1 MATDFLKDGKKIM
14 VVGGG
19 VAVLAIF
26 VGYFMFG
33 NTDKNAGPSSID
45 ASNLQGGA
53 AGKQHMDPQY
63 QKLLTTYN
71 TDGADQAQNKGGT
84 FISTLAA
91 NNPTQVS
98 YGNDRVAP
106 QYQIQNQPQANPQQ
120 QQQISQQEQQQA
132 KLEDAFIKT
141 VYDSRRISK
150 GMSLA
155 SSFDSGN
162 DKKGP
167 FSDWISSTF
176 APADNGQGSNNAKGG
191 SSEPKNTKGARI
203 IAAYATIPVVA
214 DTAMDS
220 DDSNSPAFFHSPSG
234 AYQGAIFYSDQN
246 RLAGDGIRV
255 HISGMQLNGVQCKVN
270 AYALQGDTQRASIAS
285 TTNDR
290 WGRRILLPAIA
301 NGIGRTGQLYE
312 DSNSQMIITDGGSA
326 YRSSST
332 PNGKAVAGT
341 IVGGIGE
348 QAGRVMAQDAART
361 PVKQALVDHN
371 FAAIVRFIEPVYQS
385 DCGDE
390 AFSQS
395 NSTNQNQNT
404 AAQPQQ
410 ISAVPPN
417 TQDMPMP
424 SNGGPNDVYGSYE
437 PRSNTRGYYR

>member
-1 MATDFLKDGKKIM
+1 MAQEILKDGKKIAII
-14 VVGGG
+14 GGG
-19 VAVLAIF
+19 VAVLVII
-26 VGYFMFG
+26 VGYFCFG
-33 NTDKNAGPSSID
+33 NTDKNQTASSID
-45 ASNLQGGA
+45 ASNLQGGRS
-53 AGKQHMDPQY
+53 GKEHADPQY
-63 QKLLTTYN
+63 QKLLSTWN
-71 TDGADQAQNKGGT
+71 SDNADAAQNQGST

-106 QYQIQNQPQANPQQ
+106 QYQVQTPPQNNQQ
-120 QQQISQQEQQQA
+120 QQQLSQQEQQQA
-132 KLEDAFIKT
+132 KIEDAFIKN
-141 VYDSRRISK
+141 VYNSRNISK

-155 SSFDSGN
+155 TSFDNGT

-167 FSDWISSTF
+167 FNDWVSSTF
-176 APADNGQGSNNAKGG
+176 TPPESEQSQSGAKGQN
-191 SSEPKNTKGARI
+191 SDSKMTKGARI
-203 IAAYATIPVVA
+203 ISAYASIPVVA

-220 DDSNSPAFFHSPSG
+220 DDSNAPAFFHSPSG
-234 AYQGAIFYSDQN
+234 TYQGAIFYSDQN

-255 HISGMQLNGVQCKVN
+255 HISGMQWNGVQCKVD

-301 NGIGRTGQLYE
+301 NGIGRTGELYE

-371 FAAIVRFIEPVYQS
+371 FAAIVRFVSPVYQS

-395 NSTNQNQNT
+395 NSTTQKQNT
-404 AAQPQQ
+404 AQTQQ
-410 ISAVPPN
+410 ISAVQPEQQNPP
-417 TQDMPMP
+417 TQ
-424 SNGGPNDVYGSYE
+424 SYGGPNDAYGSYE
-437 PRSNTRGYYR
+437 PRNNTRGYYR